1 MSAPTSSGLDKRQYI
16 SVIPDIK
23 MHDLI
28 LLSKAFADPTRIR
41 ILNVLRK
48 TESCVCELCDA
59 LEISQSTLSTHLQV
73 IRQAGIVD
81 TRKEGTWVYYR
92 IDERVM
98 PLLETFFA
106 YDQDAISADKRMK
119 RDRERIEKRFALRD
133 AGRCH
138 LGFDQLDEERR

>member
-1 MSAPTSSGLDKRQYI
+1 MTADTTI
-16 SVIPDIK
+16 SDIADIVN
-23 MHDLI
+23 DLI

-41 ILNVLRK
+41 IVKVLRE

-73 IRQAGIVD
+73 VRQAGIVD

-92 IDERVM
+92 INDGIA
-98 PLLETFFA
+98 PLLDTLFA
-106 YDQDAISADKRMK
+106 YDQDAIGADKRIK
-119 RDRERIEKRFALRD
+119 RDKERIGKRLALRE